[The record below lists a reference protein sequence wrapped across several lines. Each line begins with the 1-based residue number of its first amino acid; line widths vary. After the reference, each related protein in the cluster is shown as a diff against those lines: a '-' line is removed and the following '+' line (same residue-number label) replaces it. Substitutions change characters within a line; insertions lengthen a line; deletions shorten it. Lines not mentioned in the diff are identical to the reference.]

1 MLLGSH
7 VSMSG
12 KRMLEESSETA
23 ASYGANTFMI
33 YTGAP
38 QNTRRK
44 PIEDLNI
51 EAGKKHMAEHGIDNI
66 IVHAPYIINIG
77 NTIKSNVFNLGV
89 DFLQQE
95 IVRTE
100 ALSSKQIVL
109 HPGAH
114 VGAGPE
120 EGIKKIIE
128 GLNEVLSNKNDVQ
141 IALETMAGKGSEM
154 GRTFEELAMI
164 IDGVTNNERLS
175 VCFDTCHVHDS
186 GYDIVNDFD
195 GVLEE
200 FDRIV
205 GIDRIKVVHVNDSKN
220 PMGARKDRHENIGF
234 GHIGFERLHNIITH
248 DALKSVPK
256 ILETPFVGIE
266 KTDKRAPYKHE
277 IDMIK
282 NGVFNKNLLVDI
294 NPNMKD
300 IEQS

>member
-12 KRMLEESSETA
+12 SKMLLESSEIA

-44 PIEDLNI
+44 KIEDLNI
-51 EAGKKHMAEHGIDNI
+51 EAGLEHMKEYGMSNI
-66 IVHAPYIINIG
+66 VVHAPYIINIG
-77 NTIKSNVFNLGV
+77 NTVKDNVFRLGV
-89 DFLQQE
+89 DFLQEE

-100 ALSSKQIVL
+100 AIGAKQIVL

-114 VGAGPE
+114 VGAGSE
-120 EGIKKIIE
+120 AGLKRIIE
-128 GLNEVLSNKNDVQ
+128 GLNEVLTNNNDVQ

-154 GRTFEELAMI
+154 GCTFEELATI

-195 GVLEE
+195 GVLNE
-200 FDRIV
+200 FDKIIGV
-205 GIDRIKVVHVNDSKN
+205 DRIKVVHVNDSKN
-220 PMGARKDRHENIGF
+220 LMGARKDRHENIGF
-234 GHIGFERLHNIITH
+234 GHIGFDRLHYIINH
-248 DALKSVPK
+248 DTFKEVPK
-256 ILETPFVGIE
+256 ILETPFVGID
-266 KTDKRAPYKHE
+266 KKDKRAPYKHE
-277 IDMIK
+277 IEMIK
-282 NGVFNKNLLVDI
+282 SGVFNENLLVDI

-300 IEQS
+300 V